1 MYTYILIYWLY
12 IYILII
18 YICIC
23 IYIYI
28 YWFIYIYIYLFIF
41 VHTYIYIYAN
51 VYSGCMYIYTYS
63 CCTCVQKYVYA
74 DDWKRLSSRLSSPCS
89 ENYLCFRWSIVKSP
103 AFLNPVWQCIV
114 INEWLIQPTT
124 AVYHTKQMVISYF
137 NMFWYS
143 HYMSLHVKTTSKIR
157 CTSEKELSWGLWLP
171 LWHQL
176 RDRDVGI
183 SQRKFYQAR
192 QHTRL
197 AVMSQVWAG
206 AKPWLMMSSGMI
218 SLVCLRWFVD
228 FPNGKSTMTGE
239 SIRGIFEY
247 FGGNP
252 LSKSMLYWPVEWEI
266 SQSMRWEFLSPNQ
279 HQGRHRVFNTAQV
292 KFSVVSK

>member
-1 MYTYILIYWLY
+1 
-12 IYILII
+12 
-18 YICIC
+18 
-23 IYIYI
+23 
-28 YWFIYIYIYLFIF
+28 
-41 VHTYIYIYAN
+41 
-51 VYSGCMYIYTYS
+51 
-63 CCTCVQKYVYA
+63 
-74 DDWKRLSSRLSSPCS
+74 
-89 ENYLCFRWSIVKSP
+89 
-103 AFLNPVWQCIV
+103 
-114 INEWLIQPTT
+114 
-124 AVYHTKQMVISYF
+124 
-137 NMFWYS
+137 
-143 HYMSLHVKTTSKIR
+143 
-157 CTSEKELSWGLWLP
+157 
-171 LWHQL
+171 
-176 RDRDVGI
+176 
-183 SQRKFYQAR
+183 
-192 QHTRL
+192 
-197 AVMSQVWAG
+197 VMSQVWAG

>member
-1 MYTYILIYWLY
+1 
-12 IYILII
+12 
-18 YICIC
+18 
-23 IYIYI
+23 
-28 YWFIYIYIYLFIF
+28 
-41 VHTYIYIYAN
+41 
-51 VYSGCMYIYTYS
+51 
-63 CCTCVQKYVYA
+63 
-74 DDWKRLSSRLSSPCS
+74 
-89 ENYLCFRWSIVKSP
+89 
-103 AFLNPVWQCIV
+103 
-114 INEWLIQPTT
+114 
-124 AVYHTKQMVISYF
+124 
-137 NMFWYS
+137 MFWYS

-183 SQRKFYQAR
+183 SQRKVYQAR